1 MIGALTNE
9 MRLQAQLADPHA
21 QMRMAQVQSYDPNT
35 YAVKC
40 LLMPENVESG
50 WLPVAS
56 HWVGAG
62 WGLFTPPS
70 PGDWVALQFAE
81 GDIDAGMV
89 VGRLWTGQAPPK
101 AVPSGE
107 FWLMHQSGSS
117 LVFHNDG
124 SVVLNTQA
132 GLTATVGASL
142 TANVGQN
149 ANITVSGNVNSSASQ
164 WVHQGPMQIKGA
176 LTVTQAITGQGG
188 MSISGGSGGAAATIN
203 GALAA
208 TGDVT
213 AGAVSLQH
221 HVHGGVQG
229 GSSTT
234 GGPQ

>member
-21 QMRMAQVQSYDPNT
+21 QMRMAQVRSYDPNN

-40 LLMPENVESG
+40 LLMPENVETG

-56 HWVGAG
+56 NWVGNG

-89 VGRLWTGQAPPK
+89 AGRLWTGLAPPV

-107 FWLMHQSGSS
+107 FWLVHRSGSS

-132 GLTATVGASL
+132 GLTATVG
-142 TANVGQN
+142 QN

-164 WVHQGPMQIKGA
+164 WVHQGPVQIKGA

-188 MSISGGSGGAAATIN
+188 MSISGGAGGAAATIN
-203 GALAA
+203 GTLAA

-229 GSSTT
+229 GSATT